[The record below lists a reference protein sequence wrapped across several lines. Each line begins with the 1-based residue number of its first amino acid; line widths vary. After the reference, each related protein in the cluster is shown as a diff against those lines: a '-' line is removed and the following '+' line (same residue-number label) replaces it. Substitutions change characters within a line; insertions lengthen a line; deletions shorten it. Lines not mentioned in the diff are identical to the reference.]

1 MSPVLVHRV
10 IARLNTGGPAMHVVN
25 LAAGLDPTRFETRLI
40 AGRITDDE
48 GDMTYYARD
57 RGVDVVEIAGMS
69 RLVSPWKDL
78 ATVFRLFRISR
89 RERPT
94 IVHTHTAKA
103 GTVALLAA
111 LAAGVPV
118 ILHTF
123 HGHVLG
129 GRYFSPLKTRLFLE
143 IERQLARATDR
154 LIVLTHR
161 QALEMSEDLDVAPPE
176 DFAVIPLGLDLQP
189 FADVDRGEA
198 RARLRGQLGIEN
210 DRPVIGIVGRM
221 VPVKNHELL
230 FDAVELLVA
239 RMDPPPHVIVVG
251 AGERE
256 ATLKRYAA
264 EKGLDRLVHWL
275 GWREDLPDVF
285 PSFDVTALTSFD
297 EGTPV
302 SLMESLVSGTPV
314 VSRAVGG
321 VPEML
326 EDGGLGRLVW
336 SESAVDFAEAL
347 EDVLRTPPE
356 PEAGVRAR
364 VMVLERYSVERLV
377 ADVDRLYADALG
389 RVGIGLPE
397 PTEGAR
403 RRVRR

>member
-1 MSPVLVHRV
+1 MSPILVHRV

-25 LAAGLDPTRFETRLI
+25 LAAGLDPARFQTRLI

-57 RGVDVVEIAGMS
+57 RGVEVIEIAGMS
-69 RLVSPWKDL
+69 RLLSPLNDL
-78 ATVFRLFRISR
+78 ATVFRLFRLFR

-103 GTVALLAA
+103 GTVARLAA

-129 GRYFSPLKTRLFLE
+129 GTYFSSFKTRMFLE

-161 QALEMSEDLDVAPPE
+161 QAREMSEDLDVADRE
-176 DFAVIPLGLDLQP
+176 RFEVIPLGLDLAP
-189 FADVDRGEA
+189 FARVDRGTA
-198 RARLRGQLGIEN
+198 RRQLRTELGIEE

-230 FDAVELLVA
+230 FDAVALLQE
-239 RMDPPPHVIVVG
+239 RMDSAPHVIVVG
-251 AGERE
+251 SGERE
-256 ATLKRYAA
+256 ALLRRYAA
-264 EKGLDRLVHWL
+264 ESGLDRVVHWI
-275 GWREDLPDVF
+275 GWRDDLPQIF
-285 PSFDVTALTSFD
+285 PAFDVTALTSFD

-302 SLMESLVSGTPV
+302 SLMESLASGTPV

-321 VPEML
+321 VANLL
-326 EDGGLGRLVW
+326 EDGALGRLVW
-336 SESAVDFAEAL
+336 TDSPEDFAGAL
-347 EDVLRTPPE
+347 AEVLRSPGDPAET
-356 PEAGVRAR
+356 ARAR
-364 VMVLERYSVERLV
+364 DIVLARFSIERLVEDVERL
-377 ADVDRLYADALG
+377 YAAAL
-389 RVGIGLPE
+389 
-397 PTEGAR
+397 AR
-403 RRVRR
+403 AGVPFSQDQE